1 MSVKSKN
8 FHKARGRHRADR
20 PFDPAVWKRAESI
33 AARYRIVIWH
43 EDGEYYG
50 RGLELPFVMNDGATP
65 DACVK
70 AVREILSTT
79 VAAMIERGETPPPP
93 ASDAKRTEQ
102 VNVRLTPEE
111 KLLLEQSARQGGF
124 DGISDFMRA
133 KAIG

>member
-1 MSVKSKN
+1 MSGKSKS
-8 FHKARGRHRADR
+8 FRKVRKSLRPDR
-20 PFDPAVWKRAESI
+20 PFDPAVWKRAEAI

-70 AVREILSTT
+70 AVRGILATT
-79 VAAMIERGETPPPP
+79 VAAMIERGQAPPPP

-124 DGISDFMRA
+124 DGVSDFLRA

>member
-1 MSVKSKN
+1 MSARLKN
-8 FHKARGRHRADR
+8 SRKARKAARGDR
-20 PFDPAVWKRAESI
+20 PFDAAVWKRAQAL

-50 RGLELPFVMNDGATP
+50 RGLELPFVLNDGTTP
-65 DACVK
+65 DNCVK
-70 AVREILSTT
+70 AVRDILATT
-79 VAAMIERGETPPPP
+79 VAAMMERGETPPPP
-93 ASDAKRTEQ
+93 ASDAKRSEQ
-102 VNVRLTPEE
+102 VNVRVTPEE